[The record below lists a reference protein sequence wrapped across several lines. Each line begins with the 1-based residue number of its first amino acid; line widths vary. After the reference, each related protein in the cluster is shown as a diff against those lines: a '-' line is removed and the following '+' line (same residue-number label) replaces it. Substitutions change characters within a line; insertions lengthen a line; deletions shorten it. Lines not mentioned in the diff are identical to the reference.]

1 MTRTSLILKLNFFDL
16 INEKNKK
23 ATKGVNVMRKM
34 NVLLPLSSPLTIYK
48 SFIRPH
54 LDTAM

>member
-34 NVLLPLSSPLTIYK
+34 NVLLPLYSPLTIYK

>member
-34 NVLLPLSSPLTIYK
+34 NVLLPLSSLLTIYK

>member
-23 ATKGVNVMRKM
+23 ATKGVNAMRKM